1 MINYFMKDLI
11 KTESA
16 SIFKDSEIKNDN
28 SLGVDFSFFLSDE
41 AKNINMS
48 TISQQEEQQPK
59 RRRKK
64 KDDTTT
70 VATVLIDEQNTP
82 MSSSEKPYIDSY
94 SETNAM
100 LRGAIA
106 QTDLLSEQ
114 VSEDMND
121 IRNSKTMK
129 NKYTYLTNMVGSAA
143 SLINTKVQAIR
154 EMDNNITQAHNLDL
168 KRSKELKASTEADT
182 NDDLKLM
189 QMYDAFVN
197 VPIGTYNPQGS
208 PVSMQTITT
217 MQNNDP
223 NFVRV
228 DMADDN
234 AISGEYQNY
243 INSLT
248 PSENRARLEGN
259 PNIKTVVMYNPEDG
273 SRWFEVIDINTNQ
286 PIPNVEKPGD
296 FLLAD
301 TTIDINN
308 QVARNRNVD
317 ATWSLVIVGDR
328 VITEY

>member
-1 MINYFMKDLI
+1 MNELFVNNFI
-11 KTESA
+11 KTESY
-16 SIFKDSEIKNDN
+16 SLHKESEIKNDT

-41 AKNINMS
+41 AKSINMS
-48 TISQQEEQQPK
+48 TTDTEAEQPK

-64 KDDTTT
+64 KEDNNT
-70 VATVLIDEQNTP
+70 VAKVMIEEDNTP
-82 MSSSEKPYIDSY
+82 MVSSNKSYMDSY

-106 QTDLLSEQ
+106 QADLLSDQ
-114 VSEDMND
+114 VHEDMNN
-121 IRNSKTMK
+121 IRSSKTMK
-129 NKYTYLTNMVGSAA
+129 SKYTYLTNMAGSVA
-143 SLINTKVQAIR
+143 SLISTKVQAIR
-154 EMDNNITQAHNLDL
+154 EMDSNITQAHNLELKRAKDL
-168 KRSKELKASTEADT
+168 KSSTEADT

-208 PVSMQTITT
+208 QVSMQTLTT

-228 DMADDN
+228 NMADDT

-259 PNIKTVVMYNPEDG
+259 PNVKTVVMYNPEDG
-273 SRWFEVIDINTNQ
+273 SRWFEVIDITTNQ

-296 FLLAD
+296 FLLND
-301 TTIDINN
+301 TTIDIHN
-308 QVARNRNVD
+308 QVARNRNID
-317 ATWSLVIVGDR
+317 TTWELIIIGDR
-328 VITEY
+328 VVNEY